1 MIPVGSTV
9 FALHYRKVM
18 KPVII
23 AWNKIKITSGELVE
37 NTQESNGSIAALFLI
52 FLFSLWY
59 FGSILLAAWAVSVT
73 MGTGYWMTA
82 LSITLLKFA
91 LN

>member
-1 MIPVGSTV
+1 MEQSQDN
-9 FALHYRKVM
+9 F
-18 KPVII
+18 
-23 AWNKIKITSGELVE
+23 WELVE

-82 LSITLLKFA
+82 LSLFLIKLVLS
-91 LN
+91 